1 MREEIT
7 DCLGRSKR
15 VRGGGN
21 VSISCKE
28 DSGGKI
34 MIHRIL
40 SLGTIAVD
48 TMLYIDKMPGKDGFG
63 HVYSEK
69 VVPGGSSANVA
80 VAVKELGNIVLQ
92 SGKIADDSFGV
103 IIKNNLKEEGID
115 TRYLVTEPG
124 GESLHTYIVVDKSG
138 EHFILANSGNC
149 VMNLEKEEIPDQL
162 FEDIDLFYTDLA
174 SPRAAVYIAGECYR
188 RGIPVVYNLQN
199 PPSMDQGVT
208 SEVIDEMLEYTSL
221 FITGKATICATTGID
236 DSVQAVKTFI
246 GEHHLP
252 DGFICTQG
260 SAGADWFT
268 EEEYHC
274 GICEVDS
281 VDTTGAG
288 DVYIAGIMDSYYCKQ
303 KSKQESM
310 KDAAVVAAL
319 KTMQT
324 GPRFSMD
331 REKLEEM
338 RTMYIS

>member
-1 MREEIT
+1 M
-7 DCLGRSKR
+7 
-15 VRGGGN
+15 
-21 VSISCKE
+21 
-28 DSGGKI
+28 
-34 MIHRIL
+34 
-40 SLGTIAVD
+40 
-48 TMLYIDKMPGKDGFG
+48 F
-63 HVYSEK
+63 
-69 VVPGGSSANVA
+69 
-80 VAVKELGNIVLQ
+80 
-92 SGKIADDSFGV
+92 
-103 IIKNNLKEEGID
+103 
-115 TRYLVTEPG
+115 
-124 GESLHTYIVVDKSG
+124 
-138 EHFILANSGNC
+138 
-149 VMNLEKEEIPDQL
+149 
-162 FEDIDLFYTDLA
+162 
-174 SPRAAVYIAGECYR
+174 
-188 RGIPVVYNLQN
+188 
-199 PPSMDQGVT
+199 
-208 SEVIDEMLEYTSL
+208 EYTSL

-236 DSVQAVKTFI
+236 DPVQAVKTFI

-331 REKLEEM
+331 REKLEEV

>member
-1 MREEIT
+1 
-7 DCLGRSKR
+7 
-15 VRGGGN
+15 
-21 VSISCKE
+21 
-28 DSGGKI
+28 
-34 MIHRIL
+34 
-40 SLGTIAVD
+40 
-48 TMLYIDKMPGKDGFG
+48 
-63 HVYSEK
+63 
-69 VVPGGSSANVA
+69 
-80 VAVKELGNIVLQ
+80 
-92 SGKIADDSFGV
+92 
-103 IIKNNLKEEGID
+103 
-115 TRYLVTEPG
+115 
-124 GESLHTYIVVDKSG
+124 
-138 EHFILANSGNC
+138 
-149 VMNLEKEEIPDQL
+149 MNLEKEEIPDQL

-188 RGIPVVYNLQN
+188 REIPVVYNLQN

-221 FITGKATICATTGID
+221 FITGKATICATTGVD
-236 DSVQAVKTFI
+236 DPVQAVKTFI

-260 SAGADWFT
+260 CAGADWFA

-288 DVYIAGIMDSYYCKQ
+288 DAYIAAIMDSYYCKQ

-331 REKLEEM
+331 REKLEEV